1 MTRLFQLTILALLVL
16 GCTSKNTD
24 DVSFSS
30 GTAKVESGEDY
41 FTLSIERL
49 SDGKTFETT
58 RTGPQESVFASFAN
72 QEDDQGVKFRHVHLS
87 FPVGLK
93 NFKIA
98 FHGDQPG
105 NYSIGEVR
113 GIYKSHINISQML
126 DGEFAS
132 LEAKEA
138 TINIIKIKSKEG
150 KVTQATLG
158 VTDGYVDMEGS
169 FEGVFTDGK
178 QDYQVSGTFKTW
190 NNLTD

>member
-1 MTRLFQLTILALLVL
+1 MNRLFQLTILALLVL

-30 GTAKVESGEDY
+30 GVAEVESGEDY
-41 FTLSIERL
+41 FTLTIERI

-72 QEDDQGVKFRHVHLS
+72 QEDDQGVKFRHVNLS
-87 FPVGLK
+87 FPIGLK

-138 TINIIKIKSKEG
+138 TVTITKIKSKEG

-158 VTDGYVDMEGS
+158 VTDGYVDMEGN
-169 FEGVFTDGK
+169 FEGVFTDGQ
-178 QDYQVSGTFKTW
+178 QDYRVSGTFKTW